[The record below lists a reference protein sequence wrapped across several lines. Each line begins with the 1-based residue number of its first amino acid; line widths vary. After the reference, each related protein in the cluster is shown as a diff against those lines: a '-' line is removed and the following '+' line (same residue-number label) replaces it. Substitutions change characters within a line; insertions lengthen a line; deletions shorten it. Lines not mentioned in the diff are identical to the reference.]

1 MTQMSSAIQNPGEE
15 LAEELRQQ
23 SEQDASMTPMDS
35 LLEQAQKQGFTEDHY
50 FRLLGRLW
58 TVKRMMYY
66 VYGGWAMGINLN
78 EYPPTVAY
86 LFGKQ
91 ICDEST
97 HEMHY
102 VDEILRRKWVRTQ
115 RKAFE
120 HPYCQ
125 FATATR
131 VASYIFS
138 LRALANYSQNI
149 RIAALNLGPKVMELA
164 WMTRF
169 AESLPDEAVR
179 AIFASQLAESRS
191 HVLMGRLQVERFIT
205 KEVDARLSKRLC
217 AEARRDYLF
226 LLEEIA
232 RFVLGMKE
240 ENTGDILVYADID

>member
-1 MTQMSSAIQNPGEE
+1 MSSPIQNPGAA
-15 LAEELRQQ
+15 LAEELLKE
-23 SEQDASMTPMDS
+23 SEQEASVTPMDALS
-35 LLEQAQKQGFTEDHY
+35 DRAQKEGLTEDHY

-58 TVKRMMYY
+58 AVKRMMYY

-91 ICDEST
+91 IYDDST

-102 VDEILRRKWVRTQ
+102 LDEILRRKWARTQ
-115 RKAFE
+115 KKAFE

-131 VASYIFS
+131 AGSYVFC
-138 LRALANYSQNI
+138 LRALANYAQNI

-164 WMTRF
+164 WMARL
-169 AESLPDEAVR
+169 ARSLPDEPVR
-179 AIFASQLAESRS
+179 AIFASQLAEGRS
-191 HVLMGRLQVERFIT
+191 HILMGRLQVERFIT
-205 KEVDARLSKRLC
+205 KEVDARLARSLC
-217 AEARRDYLF
+217 AETRRDYLF

-240 ENTGDILVYADID
+240 EDAGEIVVSADID